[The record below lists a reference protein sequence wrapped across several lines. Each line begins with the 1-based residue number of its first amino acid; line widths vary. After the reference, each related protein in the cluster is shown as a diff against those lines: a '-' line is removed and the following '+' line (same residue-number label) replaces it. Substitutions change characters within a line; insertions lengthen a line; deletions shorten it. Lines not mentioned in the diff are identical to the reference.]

1 MVVELIKK
9 LWQKY
14 KSIIAYLLWGVVTTI
29 VNIGSYQIMSP
40 VWHWNYE
47 VSTVIAWFLAVLVAY
62 FTNKVWVFGSH
73 YTTVKAFVVEI
84 TSFFFYRGLTLL
96 IDMAFMWVGVS
107 VLGLRSPLQQFIVKT
122 LDNVVVIIANYIFS
136 KWLIFKNNENIAS
149 K

>member
-14 KSIIAYLLWGVVTTI
+14 KSIIAYLFWGVVTTI
-29 VNIGSYQIMSP
+29 INIGSYQIMSP

-47 VSTVIAWFLAVLVAY
+47 VSTVIAWFLSVLAAY

-107 VLGLRSPLQQFIVKT
+107 VLGLRSSLQQFIVKT

>member
-14 KSIIAYLLWGVVTTI
+14 KSIIAYLFWGVVTTI
-29 VNIGSYQIMSP
+29 INIGSYQIMSP

-47 VSTVIAWFLAVLVAY
+47 VSTVIAWFLSVLAAY

-73 YTTVKAFVVEI
+73 YTTVKAFIVEI

>member
-1 MVVELIKK
+1 MELIKK

-14 KSIIAYLLWGVVTTI
+14 KSIIAYLFWGVVTTI
-29 VNIGSYQIMSP
+29 INIGSYQIMSP

-47 VSTVIAWFLAVLVAY
+47 VSTVIAWFLSVLAAY

-107 VLGLRSPLQQFIVKT
+107 VLGLRSSLQQFIVKT

-136 KWLIFKNNENIAS
+136 KWLIFKNNEHIAS

>member
-1 MVVELIKK
+1 MELIKK

-14 KSIIAYLLWGVVTTI
+14 KSIIAYLFWGIVTTI
-29 VNIGSYQIMSP
+29 INIGSYQIMSP

-47 VSTVIAWFLAVLVAY
+47 VSTVIAWFLSVLAAY

-107 VLGLRSPLQQFIVKT
+107 VLGLRSSLQQFIVKT

>member
-1 MVVELIKK
+1 MAELIRKY
-9 LWQKY
+9 WIKY
-14 KSIIAYLLWGVVTTI
+14 KSVIAYLFWGVVTTI
-29 VNIGSYQIMSP
+29 VNIGSYQLMSP

-47 VSTVIAWFLAVLVAY
+47 LATVLAWFLSVLVAY

-73 YTTVKAFVVEI
+73 YTTVKAFIIEI
-84 TSFFFYRGLTLL
+84 CQFFFYRALTLL

-122 LDNVVVIIANYIFS
+122 LDNVVVIVANYVFS
-136 KWLIFKNNENIAS
+136 KWLIFKSNDKIAD

>member
-1 MVVELIKK
+1 MELIKK

-14 KSIIAYLLWGVVTTI
+14 KSIIAYLFWGVVTTI
-29 VNIGSYQIMSP
+29 INIGSYQIMSP

-47 VSTVIAWFLAVLVAY
+47 VSTVIAWFLSVLAAY

-73 YTTVKAFVVEI
+73 YTTVKAFVIEI
-84 TSFFFYRGLTLL
+84 SSFFFYRGLTLL

-136 KWLIFKNNENIAS
+136 KWLIFKNNENIAN

>member
-14 KSIIAYLLWGVVTTI
+14 KSIIAYLFWGVVTTI
-29 VNIGSYQIMSP
+29 INIGSYQIMSP

-47 VSTVIAWFLAVLVAY
+47 VSTVIAWFLSVLAAY

-107 VLGLRSPLQQFIVKT
+107 VLGLRSSLQQFIVKT

-136 KWLIFKNNENIAS
+136 KWLIFKNNEHIAS

>member
-1 MVVELIKK
+1 MELIKK

-14 KSIIAYLLWGVVTTI
+14 KSIIAYLFWGVVTTI
-29 VNIGSYQIMSP
+29 INIGSYQIMSP

-47 VSTVIAWFLAVLVAY
+47 VSTVIAWFLSVLAAY

-107 VLGLRSPLQQFIVKT
+107 VLGLRSSLQQFIVKT